1 MMTSRGGV
9 GPSGR
14 AAVLA
19 TGSLAVA
26 DDESVAPQAAPDAI
40 VASAETAM
48 MRPMAWCSAV
58 EKR

>member
-9 GPSGR
+9 GPLGR

-19 TGSLAVA
+19 AGSLAVA

-48 MRPMAWCSAV
+48 MRPSARCRAV

>member
-9 GPSGR
+9 GPLTR
-14 AAVLA
+14 AGAA
-19 TGSLAVA
+19 ADGSLAVA

-48 MRPMAWCSAV
+48 IRPSARCRAV